1 MPKEPL
7 PPEVNWLT
15 GQNLMAFV
23 PQMAVDCKVIGIFL
37 SQENSVCNTR
47 AGAEGAQQ
55 KMVRTL
61 EE

>member
-1 MPKEPL
+1 MPLL

-23 PQMAVDCKVIGIFL
+23 PEMAVDYEVIGIL
-37 SQENSVCNTR
+37 LGQENSVRNVR

-55 KMVRTL
+55 KMVRIL